1 MKEEK
6 EKKYRKAGI
15 RIGAIISIVACIL
28 IATSYSTLI
37 EKTIENTFDPP
48 EWQDIARI
56 SSKDVMIGA
65 VGEASVSN
73 NVSGWLA
80 FFCIDYAETPGTCLQ
95 SNASGGGYD
104 SWGNVSG
111 YVDADDQETDLKS
124 EDPFYFAARGQFNW
138 SHARNDTMF
147 IDSRCRIF
155 LTVSGDE
162 TISNVAGTA
171 VVSHNVSTDGCI
183 HINFYWDDGV
193 DGYRIVD
200 DGSLAW
206 NLTIQAKY

>member
-1 MKEEK
+1 MKEISGR
-6 EKKYRKAGI
+6 RKAGI
-15 RIGAIISIVACIL
+15 TLGTTLGIVAVIL
-28 IATSYSTLI
+28 IATSYSTVI
-37 EKTIENTFDPP
+37 EKAIEEIFDPP
-48 EWQDIARI
+48 EWHDIARI
-56 SSKDVMIGA
+56 SSKDIGLSPL
-65 VGEASVSN
+65 GEASVSN

-80 FFCIDYAETPGTCLQ
+80 FFCLDYAETPGTCLA

-124 EDPFYFAARGQFNW
+124 EDPFYFVARSQFNW
-138 SHARNDTMF
+138 SHARNDTIF
-147 IDSRCRIF
+147 IDARCRIF

-162 TISNVAGTA
+162 TISNVAGTR
-171 VVSHNVSTDGCI
+171 VVSNNDSSDGCI
-183 HINFYWDDGV
+183 HINFYWDDGA